1 MGSFYFL
8 FLLSVL
14 LGHWG
19 ATPSWGVTSETL
31 SSKAQQGSQLETCG
45 TFGGSCPGDGN
56 VTRNPTSY
64 SSVSRHIPS
73 RKSKVSS
80 NENKHGHSKRASWDS
95 DDQMDV
101 DDDDSDDEMYDYEPE
116 EFFDES
122 DSWYWEAVQ
131 DGKIN
136 SDLEQDIRNPATRPQ
151 QDFSIGTKEMA
162 FKVNNENLQ
171 PFEEVGLEPF
181 WKKIGRF
188 GFLTPE
194 SYMAVH
200 GAYTPAGKIFVT
212 TMISIADGHMVITK
226 DRSELS
232 GPTML
237 SFSNLLAGVWARAQE
252 ETEDLYGPT
261 ARLEFVSIERIDNP
275 TTIRQ
280 MVRAR
285 EDLFRSG
292 GKGSITQ
299 EFKVE
304 KSSTPFADEDSRNAW
319 LALRGILDVNTIVRM
334 IYTHPNRFHAAVLSS
349 IHVQFDKLNDPTSAK
364 VFLEFE
370 WPTDTTISHTFDWGG
385 STEGGLEEEEGGREQ
400 GGDQENQE
408 NITEEDTPKLGP
420 LPPDENVLI
429 IESAESSVANGPILH
444 PLLPDIDRTTYKSP
458 HRPTFKIIHSKYKAT
473 DRETNIYIVACSQ
486 QEGELAFLD
495 FANKDYDT
503 TANMAQT
510 NKVLAD
516 ILYAVWTHETRPDAQ
531 INGIAFG
538 NLSPQSQD
546 SLNRVFQQTKIKTI
560 DDVRTVGSSH
570 REFSK
575 IVATFL
581 QTREGRAL
589 RIFLQKYGD
598 GLGNLQLNT
607 IQYGKYTTQEGFFIY
622 TTFISS
628 SMNRAARIAS
638 ARLTP
643 YFYLRRML
651 HAGCD
656 SYVKSLYHT
665 AKHMQYIAEVLR
677 GVREAE
683 PVAYPSTKS
692 LLENF
697 SFEANKYRRSG
708 RKEPLKLISPA
719 KDHLLAFH
727 ELDPEMF
734 PKAFWYEKG
743 VTVHV
748 PDRELNR
755 DPSIFNNVAYRGI
768 NIGPKGR
775 IEKNNGYELAAYWY
789 HTHLVVLKIPSE
801 GIQQNSPPLEDIL
814 FAAWVGVYG
823 KHEAD
828 QLPPPRARYSY
839 RRIKSGAPVS
849 IVSFLDLTKET
860 RALVQIIFRAT
871 KTPKSSPIC
880 LRDTTPLIFS
890 TGSNPRNKTPLKTME
905 DRRKSNTARLHWLSL
920 LATPEVKA
928 VLRMFSKYKYQ
939 LSEAYAVDR
948 ICLRWRVEPDDDYPE
963 IIVTTINFKLSFT
976 SKRTKNFRELTYS
989 EDPVARKSRFR
1000 GVKYLLLTSH
1010 LAYIGLE
1017 PQDEPAITDAEYS
1030 IQFGSHQVTEVP
1042 QLVVRSLLQLK
1053 IEFPG
1058 SRKVSL
1064 QPASK
1069 AAYFEV
1075 TASSRTKSVTF
1086 KLIVSGRNH
1095 HIIVP
1100 KALPEAELDGP
1111 ASFKRMGQI
1120 FAKIWWIARP
1130 HESRMYSSD
1139 ARRSWARG
1147 NMSLRV
1153 ITFLQLTPESEDQA
1167 FDAVWASGGL
1177 TETPP
1182 GHMSGFIL
1190 DSITVNYN
1198 GDPVILKERVRPE
1211 AFYRL
1216 FGLKEVTA
1224 ISNMLENYPTM
1235 IINSRIVAFS
1245 VNGTRGNLQLNVYL
1259 GNHNTRGVYPVD
1271 FESGGTDESDES
1283 DESGESGESDGF
1295 EED

>member
-8 FLLSVL
+8 FFVSLL

-19 ATPSWGVTSETL
+19 ATPSWGVSSEAL
-31 SSKAQQGSQLETCG
+31 SSKGQQGSQLKTCG
-45 TFGGSCPGDGN
+45 TSGGSCPGN
-56 VTRNPTSY
+56 ENLTRNSTSY

-80 NENKHGHSKRASWDS
+80 NENTHELSKRASWDS
-95 DDQMDV
+95 DDQMAV

-116 EFFDES
+116 NFLDES

-131 DGKIN
+131 DGEIN
-136 SDLEQDIRNPATRPQ
+136 SKLEQDIRDPATRPK
-151 QDFSIGTKEMA
+151 QDFAIRTKEMA
-162 FKVNNENLQ
+162 FKVNNENSQ
-171 PFEEVGLEPF
+171 PFEEVGLNPF

-188 GFLTPE
+188 SFLTPE
-194 SYMAVH
+194 TYMAIH
-200 GAYTPAGKIFVT
+200 GEYTPTGKIFVT

-237 SFSNLLAGVWARAQE
+237 SFSELLAGVWARAQE
-252 ETEDLYGPT
+252 ETENLYGPT

-304 KSSTPFADEDSRNAW
+304 KSSIPFTDEDSRNAW
-319 LALRGILDVNTIVRM
+319 LALRGTLDVNTVVRM
-334 IYTHPNRFHAAVLSS
+334 IYTYPNRFHAAVLSS

-370 WPTDTTISHTFDWGG
+370 WPTDTTISHTFDWSGPAKG
-385 STEGGLEEEEGGREQ
+385 ILEEEEEEERKQ
-400 GGDQENQE
+400 GEDQENQE
-408 NITEEDTPKLGP
+408 NNTEEDPPKLEP

-458 HRPTFKIIHSKYKAT
+458 HRPTFKVIHSKYIAT
-473 DRETNIYIVACSQ
+473 DHETNIYIVACSQ
-486 QEGELAFLD
+486 QEGELAFLG

-503 TANMAQT
+503 SANMAQT

-516 ILYAVWTHETRPDAQ
+516 VLYAVWTHETRPDAQ
-531 INGIAFG
+531 INGMAFG

-546 SLNRVFQQTKIKTI
+546 SLNRVFQQAKIKTI
-560 DDVRTVGSSH
+560 DDV
-570 REFSK
+570 
-575 IVATFL
+575 
-581 QTREGRAL
+581 QTL
-589 RIFLQKYGD
+589 D
-598 GLGNLQLNT
+598 T

-622 TTFISS
+622 TKFISS
-628 SMNRAARIAS
+628 SMSRAARIAS
-638 ARLTP
+638 TRRTP
-643 YFYLRRML
+643 YFYRRRML
-651 HAGCD
+651 HSGCD
-656 SYVKSLYHT
+656 SYAESLYNT
-665 AKHMQYIAEVLR
+665 AEHMQYISDVLQ
-677 GVREAE
+677 GMREAE
-683 PVAYPSTKS
+683 PVAYPSTRS
-692 LLENF
+692 LLEKF

-727 ELDPEMF
+727 KIDPEMF
-734 PKAFWYEKG
+734 PKVFWYEKG
-743 VTVHV
+743 VTVNMANHEV
-748 PDRELNR
+748 NR
-755 DPSIFNNVAYRGI
+755 DPSIFNNIAYLGI
-768 NIGPKGR
+768 NIGPKGLMN
-775 IEKNNGYELAAYWY
+775 KNNGYELAAYWY

-823 KHEAD
+823 KHEVD
-828 QLPPPRARYSY
+828 RLPPPRARYSY
-839 RRIKSGAPVS
+839 RRIKNGAPVS
-849 IVSFLDLTKET
+849 IFSFLDLTKET
-860 RALVQIIFRAT
+860 RVLVQIIFRAT

-880 LRDTTPLIFS
+880 LLDTTALIFS
-890 TGSNPRNKTPLKTME
+890 TAEGHLRNGKTPLQRNE
-905 DRRKSNTARLHWLSL
+905 DKKKANIARLYWLSL

-928 VLRMFSKYKYQ
+928 VLRMFRKYRYQ
-939 LSEAYAVDR
+939 LSEANAVDR
-948 ICLRWRVEPDDDYPE
+948 ICLRWRVESDDDYPE
-963 IIVTTINFKLSFT
+963 IIVTSTNFRLAVDS
-976 SKRTKNFRELTYS
+976 SKRAKSFRQLSYS
-989 EDPVARKSRFR
+989 EDPVARKIRFR

-1030 IQFGSHQVTEVP
+1030 IQFGSHHVTEVP

-1053 IEFPG
+1053 IEFPQ
-1058 SRKVSL
+1058 SRRISL

-1069 AAYFEV
+1069 AAYLEV
-1075 TASSRTKSVTF
+1075 TASSRTESVTS
-1086 KLIVSGRNH
+1086 KLIVSAINH

-1100 KALPEAELDGP
+1100 KALPEAELNGS

-1120 FAKIWWIARP
+1120 FAKVWWISRP
-1130 HESRMYSSD
+1130 HVSQKYSS
-1139 ARRSWARG
+1139 AAARSWAR
-1147 NMSLRV
+1147 NKVTLRI
-1153 ITFLQLTPESEDQA
+1153 ITFLQLTPESEDQV
-1167 FDAVWASGGL
+1167 FDTIWASGRR

-1182 GHMSGFIL
+1182 GHISGFIK
-1190 DSITVNYN
+1190 DKIKVNYN
-1198 GDPVILKERVRPE
+1198 GDPVRLNERARPE

-1216 FGLKEVTA
+1216 YGLKEVTA
-1224 ISNMLENYPTM
+1224 VSNMLENYPATV
-1235 IINSRIVAFS
+1235 INSRIVAFS
-1245 VNGTRGNLQLNVYL
+1245 VNGTRGNLQFTVYL
-1259 GNHNTRGVYPVD
+1259 GSYNTLEVYPVD
-1271 FESGGTDESDES
+1271 FESDGTDGTDKFDGVDGTNGADESDGIDGTDGADESDGTDESD
-1283 DESGESGESDGF
+1283 
-1295 EED
+1295 